1 MYGLRSS
8 TLECFY
14 NSSCLQ
20 DLAAFMDTNRTLKPL
35 NDSLQTRF
43 VPASTVSIDTLID
56 ELFIETWQNSSNYSN
71 YYTTCAPKMCQ
82 YTYSEKYSIVYIITT
97 FLSLYGGL
105 TVGLKNIIWYILKI
119 VWEIHQ
125 YIRNCRSRVQPI
137 TA

>member
-1 MYGLRSS
+1 
-8 TLECFY
+8 
-14 NSSCLQ
+14 
-20 DLAAFMDTNRTLKPL
+20 
-35 NDSLQTRF
+35 
-43 VPASTVSIDTLID
+43 
-56 ELFIETWQNSSNYSN
+56 
-71 YYTTCAPKMCQ
+71 MCQ

-119 VWEIHQ
+119 VWKIHQ